1 MIMLN
6 TFKVLLMVYNC
17 QQIQQREINVKLI
30 YIFTDDD
37 DFEYLDADYEDQT
50 EYNINTTLLSDNFLN
65 QLWRDFCS

>member
-17 QQIQQREINVKLI
+17 LQIQQREINVKLI